1 MWRTAGVGLAVIL
14 AGCASTPP
22 AETASGETTIP
33 FIKSSGILDFR
44 YGGEEDLV
52 YIHGSGGQWYQVRTV
67 GPCPRLLTAN
77 SLGFQTNG
85 PDQLDR
91 FSTILAEGMRCPVQ
105 SITRSEAPPKKQD
118 G

>member
-1 MWRTAGVGLAVIL
+1 MLKAAGLGIAVIL
-14 AGCASTPP
+14 AGSASTPA

-33 FIKSSGILDFR
+33 FIRSSGILDFR
-44 YGGEEDLV
+44 YGAEDLV
-52 YIHGSGGQWYQVRTV
+52 YIHGSGGQWYRVQTM

-105 SITRSEAPPKKQD
+105 SITRSEEPPKKQA

>member
-1 MWRTAGVGLAVIL
+1 MWKTAGLILAL
-14 AGCASTPP
+14 AAAGCASSPPVDTP
-22 AETASGETTIP
+22 AGETTIP
-33 FIKSSGILDFR
+33 FIKSAGILDFR
-44 YGGEEDLV
+44 YGGEDLV
-52 YIHGSGGQWYQVRTV
+52 YIHGSGGQWYRVQTTS
-67 GPCPRLLTAN
+67 PCPRLLTAN

-105 SITRSEAPPKKQD
+105 SITRSGPPPKKQA